1 MRDGLPSGRIHETA
15 NPGHPSFPLPF
26 PHGVCGPP
34 ALATGAKDPQDSEA
48 ARDFKPFLDRVR
60 AYVKMQKSLEA
71 SLPALKTTKDP
82 AQIVECQHGLAAK
95 IVEARRDAPPR

>member
-1 MRDGLPSGRIHETA
+1 MA
-15 NPGHPSFPLPF
+15 FVAPGFGHR
-26 PHGVCGPP
+26 
-34 ALATGAKDPQDSEA
+34 AKDPQDSEA

-82 AQIVECQHGLAAK
+82 AQIVECST
-95 IVEARRDAPPR
+95 RWP